1 MSYLC
6 WIPLNAWIALAA
18 HHEKLLINE
27 IIEGRHADVT
37 LPPGADFPSKRNVKL
52 ARIKQCVEVCLL
64 LLKRLTRG
72 DDWEEDVDAGLEP
85 SSFVGNSLK
94 VEDISSQNIAVEI
107 LCTVNVGQ
115 ELTGISLSEDGCTI
129 NGVQIEANQLRAII
143 YSTSN
148 VEFVGSIKEMP
159 LLRQHF
165 SKSRH
170 QFLRQLGL
178 LFFQFFCQG
187 ESFRNPNTTRDRN
200 SFANGN
206 GNREISRSI
215 EQDDI
220 NYVSKLVRMTTLD
233 FFKKELINA
242 DVPESICRVVIDLIH
257 SGENDEETS
266 FLSLK
271 DVINELQDIILDRPC
286 VFFYTLDTSNVV
298 NNTEEK
304 IDFGNVVYGREVETN
319 RVLEL
324 AAMQSE
330 LFRNR
335 LILVGGNGGEG
346 KSFMIEGVKNHLVN
360 TSGWVHVEV
369 KFDRLM
375 HNSPLSAIASAF
387 ETFFVSLFSRDDQ
400 DQYLTS
406 ISVSLQLFLSPSMTV
421 MLCNLIPS
429 LQRLFPTIMQR
440 VISDDD
446 LTALNKE
453 SDSTER
459 NQFDEILSDPESSRN
474 RLHYSVRRLVHAIS
488 SLGRPLLLVFDDL
501 QWAGRASLDLLTSLM
516 AELDPIQF
524 EENVPISRVLFV
536 GLYRSDEVD
545 HDHILSKMY
554 FPAFHA
560 MATLEVHIIQ
570 LHAMTKTACNSM
582 ISYALRLPHRL
593 TRSLA
598 DIVHAKTLGN
608 VFYIKVFVESL
619 VINKTLSYSMSERRW
634 VWHLDT
640 VKATPITENVAQLMI
655 RNLQILPETTIWA
668 LKLLSCFGSKA
679 DESILMLLEDHI
691 NMIDELRVAIDRNIV
706 EKQGPVYRFSHDIL
720 EHGAYDMMSRLEQS
734 DNHLLIG
741 LELIRNTN
749 DSRRSHFRPV
759 SFIAIDQINRAK
771 MLGNSQL
778 SFSVQYANLNLKAA
792 ESSMSVSDFASA
804 LSYAEH
810 GISFLEGHLWGSN
823 YRLTLRLYDMAS
835 KACFTSYQSE
845 KMRRFLDEIFKHTQC
860 LQDKLS
866 SHLLLIE
873 TLVLMGKDGHA
884 IDSAFTLLEE
894 LDETPPQNVPPAVLH
909 NEVIATKNSLRSYT
923 HDNMKNAPR
932 VSDWN
937 ISARMR
943 VLGSMLPALFTSQPQ
958 YHPYVACRVIN
969 LSIQHGFCSDSP
981 FGLVA
986 YANSLLTTDIDEA
999 YRWGKLSLSLHET
1012 FESKDKHP
1020 RLQCTV
1026 YSFLSFFCEPLQA
1039 VVDLLRSN
1047 YRDALLVGDAYYAC
1061 VSINFY
1067 VRFCLM
1073 CGYNLSDLEKE
1084 CNTFASQ
1091 MTKLTKPS
1099 ACLAHLGIY
1108 EAIIELSASPTVPFS
1123 LMPGLNISTEEDYL
1137 HRLES
1142 EGMSCAL
1149 QAGYFNCLFVD
1160 FWYTK
1165 YEEAAI
1171 WAEKYKCRNQN
1182 RFLDVYHAFY
1192 EALSAFQLARTS
1204 SEKSKLIEVGHH
1216 AISLFTRWANHSTW
1230 NFENKLLLLQAE
1242 LLFFTG
1248 DNEGAIEK
1256 YQASIV
1262 SAQSS
1267 HFVQEEG
1274 LAFEL
1279 LGSLYLHCG
1288 DPDHAM
1294 LQMTSAYKCYKK
1306 WGAFGII
1313 ELRTTAKSASLEEQT

>member
-969 LSIQHGFCSDSP
+969 LSIQHG
-981 FGLVA
+981 
-986 YANSLLTTDIDEA
+986 
-999 YRWGKLSLSLHET
+999 
-1012 FESKDKHP
+1012 
-1020 RLQCTV
+1020 
-1026 YSFLSFFCEPLQA
+1026 
-1039 VVDLLRSN
+1039 
-1047 YRDALLVGDAYYAC
+1047 
-1061 VSINFY
+1061 
-1067 VRFCLM
+1067 
-1073 CGYNLSDLEKE
+1073 
-1084 CNTFASQ
+1084 
-1091 MTKLTKPS
+1091 
-1099 ACLAHLGIY
+1099 
-1108 EAIIELSASPTVPFS
+1108 
-1123 LMPGLNISTEEDYL
+1123 
-1137 HRLES
+1137 
-1142 EGMSCAL
+1142 
-1149 QAGYFNCLFVD
+1149 
-1160 FWYTK
+1160 
-1165 YEEAAI
+1165 
-1171 WAEKYKCRNQN
+1171 
-1182 RFLDVYHAFY
+1182 
-1192 EALSAFQLARTS
+1192 
-1204 SEKSKLIEVGHH
+1204 EV
-1216 AISLFTRWANHSTW
+1216 
-1230 NFENKLLLLQAE
+1230 K
-1242 LLFFTG
+1242 
-1248 DNEGAIEK
+1248 
-1256 YQASIV
+1256 
-1262 SAQSS
+1262 
-1267 HFVQEEG
+1267 
-1274 LAFEL
+1274 
-1279 LGSLYLHCG
+1279 
-1288 DPDHAM
+1288 
-1294 LQMTSAYKCYKK
+1294 
-1306 WGAFGII
+1306 
-1313 ELRTTAKSASLEEQT
+1313 